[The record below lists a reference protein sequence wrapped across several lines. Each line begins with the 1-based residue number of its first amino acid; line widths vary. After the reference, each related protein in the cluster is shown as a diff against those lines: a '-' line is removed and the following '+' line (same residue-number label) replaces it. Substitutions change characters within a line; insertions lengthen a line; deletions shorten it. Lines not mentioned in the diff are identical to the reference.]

1 MLPFVHEGN
10 FKRPLM
16 HVPGLLE
23 LAQHRQKTE
32 HTTLVDF
39 FVDLVLFAILME
51 SFSRRL
57 GPAEFTRRWR
67 KAL

>member
-1 MLPFVHEGN
+1 
-10 FKRPLM
+10 M